1 MQNIYKNI
9 SIKCTDH
16 LAEEIMLECS
26 TGLCVSHSDWRESN
40 YSANTKGHMTDSL
53 TKHASTLFDF
63 KQQLANSKQNNVKY
77 FSMHETVFPSLTIL
91 SR

>member
-40 YSANTKGHMTDSL
+40 YSANTKGHMTDSVTQNMLVHFL
-53 TKHASTLFDF
+53 TLNN
-63 KQQLANSKQNNVKY
+63 NS
-77 FSMHETVFPSLTIL
+77 LIL
-91 SR
+91 NKIM